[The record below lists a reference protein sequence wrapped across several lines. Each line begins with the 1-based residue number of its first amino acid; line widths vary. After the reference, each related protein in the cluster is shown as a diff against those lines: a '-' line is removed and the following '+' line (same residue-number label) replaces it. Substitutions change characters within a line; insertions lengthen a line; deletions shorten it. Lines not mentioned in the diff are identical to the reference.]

1 MSNNNNNISHRNT
14 SLLLQTSL
22 IDLRDSFN
30 NLFDSCIEDV
40 ERKWKHLEWKK
51 MILSRI
57 RNCISDNDE
66 PLLVCKDKS
75 LLHEIESILH
85 FKFYSHYFKIVTG
98 ILKSQ
103 LQLAKERGE
112 YQKFGA
118 LLNSIFLQSH
128 CVVCIVKW
136 LLNKYYIKFHKEDID
151 FLENSRKE
159 AERSMIY
166 SLKINHTSLEFL
178 RREKNRNGN
187 ENGYSDNYDDENKE
201 RNIIIFNTN
210 DNMKA
215 DYSLDGE
222 ILNNEKK
229 FKEYLE
235 EHVFKHD
242 IYYNNNNDDGDEKF
256 HSRQRQR
263 HRQQKKN
270 DEDTSSLMR
279 EKSFLEDV
287 NKEVEE
293 EEENTI
299 FLNTRNPFLSAV
311 VDSSTAFQ
319 EPLLF
324 KIFIG
329 NANENENKKL
339 EAELLS
345 TPSLVNNE
353 NVFRSSYHVAYIWR
367 DKKFDFESIKSSLRG
382 RVKDSEEN
390 FAALKDSEEMI
401 KSFYSSVR
409 SFNKYERE
417 LKSLLKNM
425 NQSENSLTEAIHKYR
440 VLVYSN
446 RKCLKKFSFFSNC
459 LSHLSFNNINNNNND
474 DNNDNNNSNNNNNN
488 NNVNR

>member
-1 MSNNNNNISHRNT
+1 MSNNNISHRNT

-30 NLFDSCIEDV
+30 NLLDSCIEDV

-66 PLLVCKDKS
+66 PLLFCKDKS
-75 LLHEIESILH
+75 LLHEIESLLH

-98 ILKSQ
+98 IMKSQ
-103 LQLAKERGE
+103 LQLAKEKGE
-112 YQKFGA
+112 YQKSCA

-136 LLNKYYIKFHKEDID
+136 LLNKYYIKFRKEDIE
-151 FLENSRKE
+151 FLESSREE
-159 AERSMIY
+159 AERCMIY
-166 SLKINHTSLEFL
+166 ALNNIMSSEFL
-178 RREKNRNGN
+178 RRKNQNGN
-187 ENGYSDNYDDENKE
+187 EKGYNDDYDDNKE
-201 RNIIIFNTN
+201 GSITVNTSL
-210 DNMKA
+210 KA
-215 DYSLDGE
+215 GYALDGGF
-222 ILNNEKK
+222 LNNENKC
-229 FKEYLE
+229 KEYLE

-242 IYYNNNNDDGDEKF
+242 IYYNNNYSGGEF
-256 HSRQRQR
+256 PSRP
-263 HRQQKKN
+263 RQQKNEN
-270 DEDTSSLMR
+270 DISPVMR

-287 NKEVEE
+287 YKEVE

-299 FLNTRNPFLSAV
+299 FLNTKNPFLSV
-311 VDSSTAFQ
+311 VDSPSTFR

-329 NANENENKKL
+329 NANENENGKL
-339 EAELLS
+339 EVELLS
-345 TPSLVNNE
+345 TPSLFNNE

-367 DKKFDFESIKSSLRG
+367 DKKFDFESIRSSLRG
-382 RVKDSEEN
+382 RVKDNEED

-401 KSFYSSVR
+401 ESFYSAVR
-409 SFNKYERE
+409 SFNRYERE
-417 LKSLLKNM
+417 LKSILKNM
-425 NQSENSLTEAIHKYR
+425 NHSEKSLTEAIHKYR

-459 LSHLSFNNINNNNND
+459 LSHLSFDKNNNVRNNNND
-474 DNNDNNNSNNNNNN
+474 DNNNDEGN
-488 NNVNR
+488 